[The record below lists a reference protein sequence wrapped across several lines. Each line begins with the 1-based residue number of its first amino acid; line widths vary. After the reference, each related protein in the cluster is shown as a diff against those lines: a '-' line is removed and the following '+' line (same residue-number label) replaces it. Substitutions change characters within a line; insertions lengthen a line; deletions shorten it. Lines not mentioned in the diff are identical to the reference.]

1 MIIKKAYFGIDS
13 LVGAGAH
20 HTHPILVPKRL
31 EKCIGGG
38 DGNESRY
45 WPWYREIRGFIP
57 Q

>member
-1 MIIKKAYFGIDS
+1 MIIKKAYLGIDS
-13 LVGAGAH
+13 LVRAGAH

-45 WPWYREIRGFIP
+45 WPWYCEIRGFIP